1 MNRNIW
7 FGKSKMTEK
16 PWGYEVNIGG
26 IFHGKHIFMRKN
38 HRTSLKFNKQ
48 KNEMLY
54 VVEGGVQVE
63 YAAERHFE
71 DPVQHPAMTRTLSAG
86 EFMNIQA
93 GCPYRLTALSDS
105 TVFELSDRKSGYN
118 RVIIEDDYGR
128 ETDGEEVEWIFNP
141 PIVE

>member
-7 FGKSKMTEK
+7 FGQSTSDEK
-16 PWGYEVNIGG
+16 PWGHEVKFAG
-26 IFHGKHIFMRKN
+26 IFHGKHIFMRQN

-54 VVEGGVQVE
+54 VVDGEVLIE
-63 YAAERHFE
+63 YSSERHFK
-71 DPVQHPAMTRTLSAG
+71 DPIQHPAKTRKMSPG

-105 TVFELSDRKSGYN
+105 TVFEISDSKFGSS

-128 ETDGEEVEWIFNP
+128 ETDSEQVEWIFNP
-141 PIVE
+141 PMVE